1 MSSKKTPE
9 INAGSMA
16 DITFLMLIFFLVTTT
31 MDQDTGLSRRLPPMP
46 TESQQQDAV
55 NQRINRRNIIVVKI
69 NSRNSLMAGGQVLD
83 VSQLKDV
90 IKDFLTNPTDSPNK
104 PEKEVKAIEGFG
116 NYPVSKGVIS
126 LQNDRGTSYNAYI
139 KVQNELV
146 RAISELRD
154 DFALAHFGKR
164 YLNLDEEQQRITRDA
179 IPSNISEA
187 EQKKKKKR

>member
-83 VSQLKDV
+83 VSQL
-90 IKDFLTNPTDSPNK
+90 FFN
-104 PEKEVKAIEGFG
+104 
-116 NYPVSKGVIS
+116 
-126 LQNDRGTSYNAYI
+126 QSY
-139 KVQNELV
+139 
-146 RAISELRD
+146 
-154 DFALAHFGKR
+154 G
-164 YLNLDEEQQRITRDA
+164 
-179 IPSNISEA
+179 
-187 EQKKKKKR
+187 

>member
-1 MSSKKTPE
+1 
-9 INAGSMA
+9 MA

-55 NQRINRRNIIVVKI
+55 NQRINRRSIIVVKI

-187 EQKKKKKR
+187 EPVEVGKR